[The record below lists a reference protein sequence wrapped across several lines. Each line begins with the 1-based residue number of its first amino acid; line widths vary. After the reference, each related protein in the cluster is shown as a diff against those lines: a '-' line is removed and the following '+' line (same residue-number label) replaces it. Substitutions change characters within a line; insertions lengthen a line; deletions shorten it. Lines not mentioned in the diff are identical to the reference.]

1 MAAGVSNI
9 KLGDFT
15 SCSAINHC
23 NSSGTTTNSI
33 SEVWHCNSS
42 NVTTKIWEKTVAYTW
57 MAFANGT
64 SPGAV
69 YTPTTNVT
77 VNSYAMVL
85 DVAIRSYNN
94 MNIIWIESG
103 TAPASLSATP
113 VYSLVG
119 DPSGATAFNGIG
131 YKHYVTLASPITLTA
146 NSTYYFTIAHSYET
160 TINYLCG
167 KCNTRNMSSSQLM
180 QNPYTVGIIRGWG
193 AGYISLNAT
202 NIYLEVNGTEVS
214 A

>member
-9 KLGDFT
+9 KFGDFT
-15 SCSAINHC
+15 SCSDINHC
-23 NSSGTTTNSI
+23 DSLGATHSI
-33 SEVWHCNSS
+33 SEVWHCNSLGT
-42 NVTTKIWEKTVAYTW
+42 TTKIWEKTVAYTW
-57 MAFANGT
+57 MAFTNGT

-69 YTPTTNVT
+69 YKPTTNVT

-85 DVAIRSYNN
+85 DAQIRSYNN
-94 MNIIWIESG
+94 INIIWLESG
-103 TAPASLSATP
+103 TAPSLSGTP
-113 VYSLVG
+113 VYTLVG

-146 NSTYYFTIAHSYET
+146 NSTYYFTITHAYET
-160 TINYLCG
+160 TIGYLCG
-167 KCNTRNMSSSQLM
+167 KCNTKNLTSSQVIGT
-180 QNPYTVGIIRGWG
+180 PYTVGVARGWG
-193 AGYISLNAT
+193 DGHITTNAT